1 VHLPLWPGRNS
12 VKYRNVPISIN
23 FSMKSYKFNI
33 QYILKANVQILLY
46 QISISDR
53 YNIFKKSVIM
63 I

>member
-1 VHLPLWPGRNS
+1 
-12 VKYRNVPISIN
+12 
-23 FSMKSYKFNI
+23 MKSYKFNI
-33 QYILKANVQILLY
+33 QYILKTNVQILLY